1 MSGTG
6 HTTKNVFATGDQYID
21 GIVSGSAWGGTN
33 FLFSF
38 PTSATEYNYSGEAAT
53 FQTISGQQKNAIRTM
68 LSDDHAGSANNGF
81 SIEGFTNV
89 AFSETTAVNAH
100 LRFADSSQ
108 PSTAWA
114 YYPSFS
120 NSGGDTWFGNSSTFN
135 NPVVGNYSW
144 LTHMHEIGHALGLK
158 HAHETNRFGA
168 VPSEQDSLEYTV
180 MSYRSY
186 VNGSVTSGYTNETYG
201 YPQTY
206 MVNDIAAL
214 QHMYGADFTTNSGDT
229 TYKWNPVSG
238 DTLVNGSVGIDASGN
253 RIFAA
258 IWDGGGTDT
267 YDLSLYSNDLT
278 ISLQAGGHSI
288 FSSAQQAYLGGGN
301 HARGNIFNALQFQ
314 GNTASLIENAKGG
327 SGNDNITGNQANNQ
341 IESAGGNDTIY
352 GGLGNDTIYGG
363 VGDDKLYGED
373 GNDTLHGGIGNDKVY
388 SGKGNDTVYLGDGDD
403 YVKVGG
409 GLESFFGGAGKDYIS
424 YYASTGGV
432 TINLETNTVS
442 RSWASNDTIE
452 GFESASGSKTG
463 DDIIYGTT
471 GSNTIRTYGGKDKVY
486 AGKGT
491 DVVYLGDGDDYVKV
505 GGGLESFYGGAG
517 KDYISYYASTGGVTI
532 NLQTNTVSRSWAS
545 NDTIDGFES
554 ASGSKT
560 GDDIIYGTTGSNTI
574 KTYGGKDKV
583 YAGKG
588 TDKVDLGDGDDYV
601 RVGGGVETFIGG
613 AGKDYISYYDS
624 TGGITIDLE
633 ANTVSGSWASND
645 TIDGFESV
653 SGSKTGGD
661 TIYGTSGSNTLK
673 SFGGD
678 DVIYGRGGADRLEG
692 GTGTDLLFGGSGAD
706 VFHFDKNDDHD
717 TIKDFEDDVDTIQ
730 LDNFTF
736 GAGQDA
742 FTFATQVGVDVVFDF
757 GSGDMLTVENA
768 TILQLQNDLEMV

>member
-1 MSGTG
+1 M
-6 HTTKNVFATGDQYID
+6 
-21 GIVSGSAWGGTN
+21 
-33 FLFSF
+33 
-38 PTSATEYNYSGEAAT
+38 
-53 FQTISGQQKNAIRTM
+53 
-68 LSDDHAGSANNGF
+68 
-81 SIEGFTNV
+81 
-89 AFSETTAVNAH
+89 
-100 LRFADSSQ
+100 
-108 PSTAWA
+108 
-114 YYPSFS
+114 
-120 NSGGDTWFGNSSTFN
+120 
-135 NPVVGNYSW
+135 
-144 LTHMHEIGHALGLK
+144 
-158 HAHETNRFGA
+158 
-168 VPSEQDSLEYTV
+168 
-180 MSYRSY
+180 
-186 VNGSVTSGYTNETYG
+186 
-201 YPQTY
+201 
-206 MVNDIAAL
+206 
-214 QHMYGADFTTNSGDT
+214 
-229 TYKWNPVSG
+229 
-238 DTLVNGSVGIDASGN
+238 
-253 RIFAA
+253 
-258 IWDGGGTDT
+258 
-267 YDLSLYSNDLT
+267 T

-327 SGNDNITGNQANNQ
+327 SGNDNITGNQANNH

-409 GLESFFGGAGKDYIS
+409 GLESFYGGAGKDYIS

-452 GFESASGSKTG
+452 
-463 DDIIYGTT
+463 
-471 GSNTIRTYGGKDKVY
+471 
-486 AGKGT
+486 
-491 DVVYLGDGDDYVKV
+491 
-505 GGGLESFYGGAG
+505 
-517 KDYISYYASTGGVTI
+517 
-532 NLQTNTVSRSWAS
+532 
-545 NDTIDGFES
+545 GFES

-742 FTFATQVGVDVVFDF
+742 FTFATQVGGDVVFDF